1 MCDKSN
7 ISMDLTHS
15 SNSTVS
21 QSKKLDKNETPK
33 YKNPKL
39 TNEGLR
45 DLNKNSYFTKY
56 IEESNRAKLNNKKNL
71 LLKQSKVKIDQ
82 KEIVNNNLSL
92 YSNRKKKNYSMD
104 KNSNNYYNINN
115 NNNYTINSLHKKNLS
130 MAFNENKNNFPKTP
144 KGQAKAS
151 NTANS
156 LSPIKRKSSENKI
169 NIKED
174 SNKTKTKTIIPKIKN
189 LSKKENA
196 YLILSYSK
204 CLRLCERMIFARSS
218 PKLREAI
225 SKQQILDTNKLFLM
239 EKIKELN
246 KQIEICNEK
255 LKNKFTASKTAEMT
269 LNFITNNIENE
280 FKLNI
285 LGNLDE
291 NEKIFNYNYIK
302 LLYLLLDENY
312 ENIKN
317 ENLMKE
323 LSQNISNKGFSTIKD
338 YIYFIYIKNSKE
350 NKIIDNIDK
359 IKNIISD
366 SPKLID
372 FKNSMKS
379 DDKFVSYSCYLFKEI
394 INFVNEK
401 VDTFNL
407 KNDCVNL
414 IGIINNK
421 INLYNEKNK

>member
-1 MCDKSN
+1 
-7 ISMDLTHS
+7 MDLTHS
-15 SNSTVS
+15 NNSTIS
-21 QSKKLDKNETPK
+21 QSRKMDKTETPK
-33 YKNPKL
+33 YKNPNPKSS
-39 TNEGLR
+39 NEGLR

-71 LLKQSKVKIDQ
+71 LLKQSKVKMDQ

-92 YSNRKKKNYSMD
+92 YSNRKYKNNSMD
-104 KNSNNYYNINN
+104 KNSINYYNINN
-115 NNNYTINSLHKKNLS
+115 NNNYIINSHHKKNLS
-130 MAFNENKNNFPKTP
+130 IAFNENKNNCSKTP
-144 KGQAKAS
+144 KGKAKVS
-151 NTANS
+151 NSN
-156 LSPIKRKSSENKI
+156 SPIKSKAPEKKI
-169 NIKED
+169 NLNED
-174 SNKTKTKTIIPKIKN
+174 SSKTKIAIPKIKN

-225 SKQQILDTNKLFLM
+225 SKHQILGTNKLYLM
-239 EKIKELN
+239 EKVKELN
-246 KQIEICNEK
+246 KKIEICDEK
-255 LKNKFTASKTAEMT
+255 LRNKFTASKTAEMT

-285 LGNLDE
+285 FQSFDE
-291 NEKIFNYNYIK
+291 KEKIFNYNYIK

-317 ENLMKE
+317 ENLIKE
-323 LSQNISNKGFSTIKD
+323 LSQKISNKGFSTIKD

-359 IKNIISD
+359 IKNIISE
-366 SPKLID
+366 SPSLID
-372 FKNSMKS
+372 FKSSMKS

-394 INFVNEK
+394 INYVNEK

-421 INLYNEKNK
+421 ISLYIEKNK

>member
-1 MCDKSN
+1 
-7 ISMDLTHS
+7 MDLTHS
-15 SNSTVS
+15 NNSTIS
-21 QSKKLDKNETPK
+21 QSRKMDKTETPK
-33 YKNPKL
+33 YKNPNPKSS
-39 TNEGLR
+39 NEGLR

-71 LLKQSKVKIDQ
+71 LLKQSKVKMDQ
-82 KEIVNNNLSL
+82 KEILNNNLSL
-92 YSNRKKKNYSMD
+92 YSNRKYKNNSLD
-104 KNSNNYYNINN
+104 KNSINYYNINN
-115 NNNYTINSLHKKNLS
+115 NNNYIINSHHKKNLS
-130 MAFNENKNNFPKTP
+130 IAFNENKNNCSKTP
-144 KGQAKAS
+144 KGKTKVS
-151 NTANS
+151 NSN
-156 LSPIKRKSSENKI
+156 SPIKSKASEKKI
-169 NIKED
+169 NPNEN
-174 SNKTKTKTIIPKIKN
+174 SSKTKIAIPKIKN

-225 SKQQILDTNKLFLM
+225 SKQQILDTNKLYLM
-239 EKIKELN
+239 EKVKELN
-246 KQIEICNEK
+246 KKIEICDEK
-255 LKNKFTASKTAEMT
+255 LRNKFTASKTAEMT

-285 LGNLDE
+285 FQSFDE
-291 NEKIFNYNYIK
+291 KEKIFNYNYIK

-317 ENLMKE
+317 ENLIKE
-323 LSQNISNKGFSTIKD
+323 LSQKISNKGFSTIKD

-359 IKNIISD
+359 IKNIISE
-366 SPKLID
+366 SPSLID
-372 FKNSMKS
+372 FKSSMKS

-394 INFVNEK
+394 INYVNEK

-414 IGIINNK
+414 INIINNK
-421 INLYNEKNK
+421 ISLYIEKNK

>member
-1 MCDKSN
+1 
-7 ISMDLTHS
+7 MDLTHS
-15 SNSTVS
+15 NNSTIS
-21 QSKKLDKNETPK
+21 QSRKMDKIETPK
-33 YKNPKL
+33 YKNPNPKSS
-39 TNEGLR
+39 NEGLR

-71 LLKQSKVKIDQ
+71 LLKQSKVKMDQ
-82 KEIVNNNLSL
+82 KEILNNNLSL
-92 YSNRKKKNYSMD
+92 YSNRKYKNNSLD
-104 KNSNNYYNINN
+104 KNSINYYNINN
-115 NNNYTINSLHKKNLS
+115 NNNYIINSHHKKNLS
-130 MAFNENKNNFPKTP
+130 IAFNENKNNCSKTP
-144 KGQAKAS
+144 KGKTKVS
-151 NTANS
+151 NSN
-156 LSPIKRKSSENKI
+156 SPIKSKASEKKI
-169 NIKED
+169 NPNEN
-174 SNKTKTKTIIPKIKN
+174 SSKTKITIPKIKN

-225 SKQQILDTNKLFLM
+225 SKQQILDTNKLYLM
-239 EKIKELN
+239 EKVKELN
-246 KQIEICNEK
+246 KKIEICDEK
-255 LKNKFTASKTAEMT
+255 LRNKFTASKTAEMT

-285 LGNLDE
+285 FESFDE
-291 NEKIFNYNYIK
+291 KEKIFNYNYIK

-317 ENLMKE
+317 ENLIKE
-323 LSQNISNKGFSTIKD
+323 LSQKISNKGFSTIKD

-366 SPKLID
+366 SPNLID
-372 FKNSMKS
+372 FKSSMKS

-394 INFVNEK
+394 INYVNEK

-421 INLYNEKNK
+421 ISLYIEKNK

>member
-1 MCDKSN
+1 
-7 ISMDLTHS
+7 MDLTHS
-15 SNSTVS
+15 NNSTIS
-21 QSKKLDKNETPK
+21 QSRKMDKIETPK
-33 YKNPKL
+33 YKNPNPKSS
-39 TNEGLR
+39 NEGLR

-71 LLKQSKVKIDQ
+71 LLKQSKVKMDQ
-82 KEIVNNNLSL
+82 KEILNNNLSL
-92 YSNRKKKNYSMD
+92 YSNRKYKNNSLD
-104 KNSNNYYNINN
+104 KNSINYYNINN
-115 NNNYTINSLHKKNLS
+115 NNNYIISSHHKKNLS
-130 MAFNENKNNFPKTP
+130 IAFNENKNNCSKTP
-144 KGQAKAS
+144 KGKTKAS
-151 NTANS
+151 NSN
-156 LSPIKRKSSENKI
+156 SPIKSKASEKKI
-169 NIKED
+169 NPNEN
-174 SNKTKTKTIIPKIKN
+174 SSKTKITIPKIKN

-225 SKQQILDTNKLFLM
+225 SKQQILDTNKLYLM
-239 EKIKELN
+239 EKVKELN
-246 KQIEICNEK
+246 KKIEICDEK
-255 LKNKFTASKTAEMT
+255 LRNKFTASKTAEMT

-285 LGNLDE
+285 FQGFDE
-291 NEKIFNYNYIK
+291 KEKIFNYNYIK

-317 ENLMKE
+317 ENLIKE
-323 LSQNISNKGFSTIKD
+323 LSQKISNKGFSTIKD

-366 SPKLID
+366 SPNLID
-372 FKNSMKS
+372 FKSSMKS

-394 INFVNEK
+394 INYVNEK

-421 INLYNEKNK
+421 ISLYIEKNK

>member
-1 MCDKSN
+1 
-7 ISMDLTHS
+7 MDLTHS
-15 SNSTVS
+15 NNSTIS
-21 QSKKLDKNETPK
+21 QSRKMDKTETPK
-33 YKNPKL
+33 YKNPNPKSS
-39 TNEGLR
+39 NEGLR

-92 YSNRKKKNYSMD
+92 YSNRKYKNNSMD
-104 KNSNNYYNINN
+104 KNSINYYNINN
-115 NNNYTINSLHKKNLS
+115 NNNYIISSNHKKNLS
-130 MAFNENKNNFPKTP
+130 IAFNENKNNCSKTP
-144 KGQAKAS
+144 KDKSKVS
-151 NTANS
+151 NSN
-156 LSPIKRKSSENKI
+156 SPIKTKASEKKI
-169 NIKED
+169 NPNEN
-174 SNKTKTKTIIPKIKN
+174 SSKTKIAIPKIKN

-225 SKQQILDTNKLFLM
+225 SKQQILDTNKLYLM
-239 EKIKELN
+239 EKVKELN
-246 KQIEICNEK
+246 KKIEICDKK
-255 LKNKFTASKTAEMT
+255 LRNKFTASKTAEMT

-285 LGNLDE
+285 FQSFDE
-291 NEKIFNYNYIK
+291 KEKIFNYNYIK

-317 ENLMKE
+317 ENLIKE
-323 LSQNISNKGFSTIKD
+323 LSQKISNKGFSTIKD

-350 NKIIDNIDK
+350 NKIIDNYDK

-366 SPKLID
+366 SPNLID
-372 FKNSMKS
+372 FKSSMKS

-394 INFVNEK
+394 INYVNEK

-421 INLYNEKNK
+421 ISLYIEKNK

>member
-1 MCDKSN
+1 
-7 ISMDLTHS
+7 MDLTHS
-15 SNSTVS
+15 NNSTIS
-21 QSKKLDKNETPK
+21 QSRKMDKTETPK
-33 YKNPKL
+33 YKNPNPKSS
-39 TNEGLR
+39 NEGLR

-71 LLKQSKVKIDQ
+71 LLKQSKVKMDQ
-82 KEIVNNNLSL
+82 KEILNNNLSL
-92 YSNRKKKNYSMD
+92 YSNRKYKNNSLD
-104 KNSNNYYNINN
+104 KNSINYYNINN
-115 NNNYTINSLHKKNLS
+115 NNNYIINSHHKKNLS
-130 MAFNENKNNFPKTP
+130 IAFNENKNNCSKTP
-144 KGQAKAS
+144 KGKTKVS
-151 NTANS
+151 NSN
-156 LSPIKRKSSENKI
+156 SPIKSKASEKKI
-169 NIKED
+169 NPNEN
-174 SNKTKTKTIIPKIKN
+174 SSKTKIAIPKIKN

-225 SKQQILDTNKLFLM
+225 SKHQILGTNKLYLM
-239 EKIKELN
+239 EKVKELN
-246 KQIEICNEK
+246 KKIEICDEK
-255 LKNKFTASKTAEMT
+255 LRNKFTASKTAEMT

-285 LGNLDE
+285 FESFDE
-291 NEKIFNYNYIK
+291 KEKIFNYNYIK

-317 ENLMKE
+317 ENLIKE
-323 LSQNISNKGFSTIKD
+323 LSQKISNKGFSTIKD

-359 IKNIISD
+359 IKNIISE
-366 SPKLID
+366 SPSLID
-372 FKNSMKS
+372 FKSSMKS

-394 INFVNEK
+394 INYVNEK

-414 IGIINNK
+414 INIINNK
-421 INLYNEKNK
+421 ISLYIEKNK

>member
-1 MCDKSN
+1 
-7 ISMDLTHS
+7 MDLTHS
-15 SNSTVS
+15 NNSTIS
-21 QSKKLDKNETPK
+21 QSRKMDKTETPK
-33 YKNPKL
+33 YKNPNPKSS
-39 TNEGLR
+39 NEGLR
-45 DLNKNSYFTKY
+45 DLDKNSYFTKY

-92 YSNRKKKNYSMD
+92 YSNRKYKNNSMD
-104 KNSNNYYNINN
+104 KNSINYYNINN
-115 NNNYTINSLHKKNLS
+115 NNNYIISSNHKKNLS
-130 MAFNENKNNFPKTP
+130 IAFNENKNNCSKTP
-144 KGQAKAS
+144 KDKSKVS
-151 NTANS
+151 NSN
-156 LSPIKRKSSENKI
+156 SPIKTKASEKKI
-169 NIKED
+169 NPNEN
-174 SNKTKTKTIIPKIKN
+174 SSKTKIAIPKIKN

-225 SKQQILDTNKLFLM
+225 SKHQILGTNKLYLM
-239 EKIKELN
+239 EKVKEFN
-246 KQIEICNEK
+246 KKIEICDEK
-255 LKNKFTASKTAEMT
+255 LRNKFTASKTAEMT

-285 LGNLDE
+285 FQSFDE
-291 NEKIFNYNYIK
+291 KEKIFNYNYIK

-317 ENLMKE
+317 ENLIKE

-350 NKIIDNIDK
+350 NKIIDNYDK

-366 SPKLID
+366 SPNLID
-372 FKNSMKS
+372 FKSSMKS

-394 INFVNEK
+394 INYVNEK

-421 INLYNEKNK
+421 ISLYIEKNK

>member
-1 MCDKSN
+1 
-7 ISMDLTHS
+7 MDLTHS
-15 SNSTVS
+15 NNSTIS
-21 QSKKLDKNETPK
+21 QSRKMDKTETPK
-33 YKNPKL
+33 YKNPNPKSS
-39 TNEGLR
+39 NEGLR

-92 YSNRKKKNYSMD
+92 YSNRKYKNNSMD
-104 KNSNNYYNINN
+104 KNSINYYNINN
-115 NNNYTINSLHKKNLS
+115 NNNYIISSNHKKNLS
-130 MAFNENKNNFPKTP
+130 IAFNENKNNCSKTP
-144 KGQAKAS
+144 KDKSKVS
-151 NTANS
+151 NSN
-156 LSPIKRKSSENKI
+156 SPIKTKASEKKI
-169 NIKED
+169 NPNEN
-174 SNKTKTKTIIPKIKN
+174 SSKTKIAIPKIKN

-196 YLILSYSK
+196 YLVLSYSK

-225 SKQQILDTNKLFLM
+225 SKQQILDTNKLYLM
-239 EKIKELN
+239 EKVKELN
-246 KQIEICNEK
+246 KKIEICDKK
-255 LKNKFTASKTAEMT
+255 LRNKFTASKTAEMT

-285 LGNLDE
+285 FENFDE
-291 NEKIFNYNYIK
+291 KEKIFNYNYIK

-317 ENLMKE
+317 ENLIKE
-323 LSQNISNKGFSTIKD
+323 LSQKISNKGFSTIKD

-359 IKNIISD
+359 IKNIISE
-366 SPKLID
+366 SPSLID
-372 FKNSMKS
+372 FKSSMKS

-394 INFVNEK
+394 INYVNEK

-414 IGIINNK
+414 INIINNK
-421 INLYNEKNK
+421 ISLYIEKNK

>member
-1 MCDKSN
+1 
-7 ISMDLTHS
+7 MDLTHS
-15 SNSTVS
+15 NNSTIS
-21 QSKKLDKNETPK
+21 QSRKMDKIETPK
-33 YKNPKL
+33 HKNPNPKSS
-39 TNEGLR
+39 NEGLR

-92 YSNRKKKNYSMD
+92 YSNRKYKNNSMD
-104 KNSNNYYNINN
+104 KNSINYYNINN
-115 NNNYTINSLHKKNLS
+115 NNNYIISSNHKKNLS
-130 MAFNENKNNFPKTP
+130 IAFNENKNNCSKTP
-144 KGQAKAS
+144 KDKSKVS
-151 NTANS
+151 NSN
-156 LSPIKRKSSENKI
+156 SPIKTKASEKKI
-169 NIKED
+169 NPNEN
-174 SNKTKTKTIIPKIKN
+174 SSKTKIAIPKIKN

-225 SKQQILDTNKLFLM
+225 SKHQILGTNKLYLM
-239 EKIKELN
+239 EKVKELN
-246 KQIEICNEK
+246 KKIEICDEK
-255 LKNKFTASKTAEMT
+255 LRNKFTASKTAEMT

-285 LGNLDE
+285 FQSFDE
-291 NEKIFNYNYIK
+291 KEKIFNYNYIK

-317 ENLMKE
+317 ENLIKE
-323 LSQNISNKGFSTIKD
+323 LSQKISNKGFSTIKD

-359 IKNIISD
+359 IKNIISE
-366 SPKLID
+366 SPSLID
-372 FKNSMKS
+372 FKSSMKS

-394 INFVNEK
+394 INYVNEK

-421 INLYNEKNK
+421 ISLYIEKNK

>member
-1 MCDKSN
+1 
-7 ISMDLTHS
+7 MDLTHS
-15 SNSTVS
+15 NNSTIS
-21 QSKKLDKNETPK
+21 QSRKMDKIETPK
-33 YKNPKL
+33 HKNPNPKSS
-39 TNEGLR
+39 NEGLR

-71 LLKQSKVKIDQ
+71 LLKQSKVKMDQ

-92 YSNRKKKNYSMD
+92 YSNRKYKNNSMD
-104 KNSNNYYNINN
+104 KNSINYYNINN
-115 NNNYTINSLHKKNLS
+115 NNNYIINSHHKKNLS
-130 MAFNENKNNFPKTP
+130 IAFNENKNNCSKTP
-144 KGQAKAS
+144 KGKAKVS
-151 NTANS
+151 NSN
-156 LSPIKRKSSENKI
+156 SPIKSKAPEKKI
-169 NIKED
+169 NLNED
-174 SNKTKTKTIIPKIKN
+174 SSKTKIAIPKIKN

-196 YLILSYSK
+196 YLVLSYSK

-225 SKQQILDTNKLFLM
+225 SKQQILDTNKLYLM
-239 EKIKELN
+239 EKVKELN
-246 KQIEICNEK
+246 KKIEICDKK
-255 LKNKFTASKTAEMT
+255 LRNKFTASKTAEMT

-285 LGNLDE
+285 FENFDE
-291 NEKIFNYNYIK
+291 KEKIFNYNYIK

-317 ENLMKE
+317 ENLIKE

-350 NKIIDNIDK
+350 NKIIDNYDK

-366 SPKLID
+366 SPNLID
-372 FKNSMKS
+372 FKSSMKS

-394 INFVNEK
+394 INYVNEK

-421 INLYNEKNK
+421 ISLYIEKNK

>member
-1 MCDKSN
+1 
-7 ISMDLTHS
+7 MDLTHS
-15 SNSTVS
+15 NNSTTS
-21 QSKKLDKNETPK
+21 QSKKMEKNDTPK
-33 YKNPKL
+33 YKNPNPNPKT
-39 TNEGLR
+39 TNEGIR

-71 LLKQSKVKIDQ
+71 LLKQPKAKMDQ

-92 YSNRKKKNYSMD
+92 YSNRKHKNNSMD
-104 KNSNNYYNINN
+104 KNSINYYNINN
-115 NNNYTINSLHKKNLS
+115 NNNYIINSHHKKNLS
-130 MAFNENKNNFPKTP
+130 IAFNENKNNSSITP
-144 KGQAKAS
+144 KGKTKVS
-151 NTANS
+151 NSNSS
-156 LSPIKRKSSENKI
+156 LSPIKNKVSENKI
-169 NIKED
+169 NINED
-174 SNKTKTKTIIPKIKN
+174 NSKTKIVIPKIKN

-196 YLILSYSK
+196 YLVLSYSK
-204 CLRLCERMIFARSS
+204 CLRLTERMIFARSS

-225 SKQQILDTNKLFLM
+225 SKQQILETNKLYLM
-239 EKIKELN
+239 EKVKELY
-246 KQIEICNEK
+246 KKIEICDEK
-255 LKNKFTASKTAEMT
+255 LKTKFTASKTAEMT

-285 LGNLDE
+285 LENFDE
-291 NEKIFNYNYIK
+291 KEKIFSYNYVK

-317 ENLMKE
+317 ENLIKE

-350 NKIIDNIDK
+350 NKIIDNIEK

-366 SPKLID
+366 SPKLMD
-372 FKNSMKS
+372 FKNAMKS
-379 DDKFVSYSCYLFKEI
+379 DNKFVSYSCYLFKEI
-394 INFVNEK
+394 INFVNER

-414 IGIINNK
+414 IGIVNNK
-421 INLYNEKNK
+421 INLYIGKNK

>member
-1 MCDKSN
+1 M
-7 ISMDLTHS
+7 
-15 SNSTVS
+15 
-21 QSKKLDKNETPK
+21 
-33 YKNPKL
+33 
-39 TNEGLR
+39 
-45 DLNKNSYFTKY
+45 
-56 IEESNRAKLNNKKNL
+56 
-71 LLKQSKVKIDQ
+71 DQ
-82 KEIVNNNLSL
+82 KEIVNNNMGL
-92 YSNRKKKNYSMD
+92 YSNRKKKNNSMD
-104 KNSNNYYNINN
+104 KNSINYYNINN
-115 NNNYTINSLHKKNLS
+115 NNNYTINTHHKKNLS
-130 MAFNENKNNFPKTP
+130 IAFNENKNNCSKTP
-144 KGQAKAS
+144 KGKTKGS
-151 NTANS
+151 NSNSS
-156 LSPIKRKSSENKI
+156 LSPIKSKASENKI
-169 NIKED
+169 NLKED
-174 SNKTKTKTIIPKIKN
+174 SNKTKVVIPKIKD

-204 CLRLCERMIFARSS
+204 CLRLTERMIFARSS

-225 SKQQILDTNKLFLM
+225 SKRQILDTNKLYLT
-239 EKIKELN
+239 EKLKELY
-246 KQIEICNEK
+246 KKVEICDEK

-285 LGNLDE
+285 LENFDE
-291 NEKIFNYNYIK
+291 KEKMLSYNYVK

-317 ENLMKE
+317 ENLIKE
-323 LSQNISNKGFSTIKD
+323 LSQNISNRGFSTIKD

-366 SPKLID
+366 SPKLMD
-372 FKNSMKS
+372 FNNSIKS
-379 DDKFVSYSCYLFKEI
+379 DNKFVSYSCYLFKEI

-414 IGIINNK
+414 IGIVNSK
-421 INLYNEKNK
+421 INLYIEKNK

>member
-1 MCDKSN
+1 
-7 ISMDLTHS
+7 MDLTHS
-15 SNSTVS
+15 NNSTIS
-21 QSKKLDKNETPK
+21 QSRKMDKTETPK
-33 YKNPKL
+33 YKNPNPKSS
-39 TNEGLR
+39 NEGLR

-92 YSNRKKKNYSMD
+92 YSNRKYKNNSMD
-104 KNSNNYYNINN
+104 KNSINYYNINN
-115 NNNYTINSLHKKNLS
+115 NNNYIISSNHKKNLS
-130 MAFNENKNNFPKTP
+130 IAFNENKNNCSKTP
-144 KGQAKAS
+144 KDKSKVS
-151 NTANS
+151 NSN
-156 LSPIKRKSSENKI
+156 SPIKTKASEKKI
-169 NIKED
+169 NPNEN
-174 SNKTKTKTIIPKIKN
+174 SSKTKIAIPKIKN

-225 SKQQILDTNKLFLM
+225 SKHQILGTNKLYLM
-239 EKIKELN
+239 EKVKELN
-246 KQIEICNEK
+246 KKIEICDEK
-255 LKNKFTASKTAEMT
+255 LRNKFTASKTAEMT

-285 LGNLDE
+285 FQSFDE
-291 NEKIFNYNYIK
+291 KEKIFNYNYIK

-317 ENLMKE
+317 ENLIKE
-323 LSQNISNKGFSTIKD
+323 LSQKISNKGFSTIKD

-359 IKNIISD
+359 IKNIISE
-366 SPKLID
+366 SPSLID
-372 FKNSMKS
+372 FKSSMKS

-394 INFVNEK
+394 INYVNEK

-414 IGIINNK
+414 INIINNK
-421 INLYNEKNK
+421 ISLYIEKNK

>member
-1 MCDKSN
+1 
-7 ISMDLTHS
+7 MDLTHS
-15 SNSTVS
+15 NNSTIS
-21 QSKKLDKNETPK
+21 QSRKMDKIETPK
-33 YKNPKL
+33 HKNPNPKSS
-39 TNEGLR
+39 NEGLR

-92 YSNRKKKNYSMD
+92 YSNRKYKNNSMD
-104 KNSNNYYNINN
+104 KNSINYYNINN
-115 NNNYTINSLHKKNLS
+115 NNNYIISSNHKKNLS
-130 MAFNENKNNFPKTP
+130 IAFNENKNNCSKTP
-144 KGQAKAS
+144 KDKSKVS
-151 NTANS
+151 NSN
-156 LSPIKRKSSENKI
+156 SPIKTKASEKKI
-169 NIKED
+169 NPNEN
-174 SNKTKTKTIIPKIKN
+174 SSKTKIAIPKIKN

-225 SKQQILDTNKLFLM
+225 SKQQILGTNKLYLM
-239 EKIKELN
+239 EKVKELN
-246 KQIEICNEK
+246 KKIEICDEK
-255 LKNKFTASKTAEMT
+255 LRNKFTASKTAEMT

-285 LGNLDE
+285 FQSFDE
-291 NEKIFNYNYIK
+291 KEKIFNYNYIK

-317 ENLMKE
+317 ENLIKE
-323 LSQNISNKGFSTIKD
+323 LSQKISNKGFSTIKD

-359 IKNIISD
+359 IKNIISE
-366 SPKLID
+366 SPSLID
-372 FKNSMKS
+372 FKSSMKS

-394 INFVNEK
+394 INYVNEK

-421 INLYNEKNK
+421 ISLYIEKNK

>member
-1 MCDKSN
+1 
-7 ISMDLTHS
+7 MDLTHS
-15 SNSTVS
+15 NNSTIS
-21 QSKKLDKNETPK
+21 QNKKSDKVETPK
-33 YKNPKL
+33 YKNPKSN
-39 TNEGLR
+39 NESIR
-45 DLNKNSYFTKY
+45 ELNKNSYFTKY

-71 LLKQSKVKIDQ
+71 LLKQSKVKMEQ

-92 YSNRKKKNYSMD
+92 YSNRKHKNNSMD
-104 KNSNNYYNINN
+104 KNSINYYNINN
-115 NNNYTINSLHKKNLS
+115 NNNYIINSHHKKNLS
-130 MAFNENKNNFPKTP
+130 IAFNDNKNNYSKTP
-144 KGQAKAS
+144 RGKTKVS
-151 NTANS
+151 NSNS
-156 LSPIKRKSSENKI
+156 SNSSLLPKKSKTSEKKMNTNEDNNKNKI
-169 NIKED
+169 V
-174 SNKTKTKTIIPKIKN
+174 IPKIKN

-225 SKQQILDTNKLFLM
+225 SKQQILDINKLYLM
-239 EKIKELN
+239 DKTKEL
-246 KQIEICNEK
+246 KKKIEICNEK
-255 LKNKFTASKTAEMT
+255 LKNNFIASKTAEMT
-269 LNFITNNIENE
+269 LNFITNNIESE
-280 FKLNI
+280 FKLSIFENI
-285 LGNLDE
+285 DE
-291 NEKIFNYNYIK
+291 KEKTFRYNYVK

-317 ENLMKE
+317 ENLIKD

-366 SPKLID
+366 SPNLID
-372 FKNSMKS
+372 FKHSMKS
-379 DDKFVSYSCYLFKEI
+379 DNKFVSYSCYLFKEI
-394 INFVNEK
+394 ITFVNER

-414 IGIINNK
+414 IDIINNK
-421 INLYNEKNK
+421 INLYIEKNK

>member
-1 MCDKSN
+1 
-7 ISMDLTHS
+7 MDLTHS
-15 SNSTVS
+15 NNSTIS
-21 QSKKLDKNETPK
+21 QSRKMDKTETPK
-33 YKNPKL
+33 YKNPNPKSS
-39 TNEGLR
+39 NEGLR

-92 YSNRKKKNYSMD
+92 YSNRKYKNNSMD
-104 KNSNNYYNINN
+104 KNSINYYNINN
-115 NNNYTINSLHKKNLS
+115 NNNYIISSNHKKNLS
-130 MAFNENKNNFPKTP
+130 IAFNENKNNCSKTP
-144 KGQAKAS
+144 KDKSKVS
-151 NTANS
+151 NSN
-156 LSPIKRKSSENKI
+156 SPIKTKASEKKI
-169 NIKED
+169 NPNEN
-174 SNKTKTKTIIPKIKN
+174 SSKTKIAIPKIKN

-225 SKQQILDTNKLFLM
+225 SKHQILGTNKLYLM
-239 EKIKELN
+239 EKVKELN
-246 KQIEICNEK
+246 KKIEICDEK
-255 LKNKFTASKTAEMT
+255 LRNKFTASKTAEMT

-285 LGNLDE
+285 FQSFDE
-291 NEKIFNYNYIK
+291 KEKIFNYNYIK

-317 ENLMKE
+317 ENLIKE
-323 LSQNISNKGFSTIKD
+323 LSQKISNKGFSTIKD

-366 SPKLID
+366 SPNLID
-372 FKNSMKS
+372 FKSSMKS

-394 INFVNEK
+394 INYVNEK

-421 INLYNEKNK
+421 ISLYIEKNK

>member
-1 MCDKSN
+1 
-7 ISMDLTHS
+7 MDLTHS
-15 SNSTVS
+15 NNSTIS
-21 QSKKLDKNETPK
+21 QSRKMDKTETPK
-33 YKNPKL
+33 YKNPNPKSS
-39 TNEGLR
+39 NEGLR

-92 YSNRKKKNYSMD
+92 YSNRKYKNNSMD
-104 KNSNNYYNINN
+104 KNSINYYNINN
-115 NNNYTINSLHKKNLS
+115 NNNYIISSNHKKNLS
-130 MAFNENKNNFPKTP
+130 IAFNENKNNCSKTP
-144 KGQAKAS
+144 KDKSKVS
-151 NTANS
+151 NSN
-156 LSPIKRKSSENKI
+156 SPIKTKASEKKI
-169 NIKED
+169 NPNEN
-174 SNKTKTKTIIPKIKN
+174 SSKTKIAIPKIKN

-225 SKQQILDTNKLFLM
+225 SKQQILDTNKLYLM
-239 EKIKELN
+239 EKVKELN
-246 KQIEICNEK
+246 KKIEICDKK
-255 LKNKFTASKTAEMT
+255 LRNKFTASKTAEMT

-285 LGNLDE
+285 FENFDE
-291 NEKIFNYNYIK
+291 KEKIFNYNYIK

-317 ENLMKE
+317 ENLIKE

-359 IKNIISD
+359 IKNIISE
-366 SPKLID
+366 SPSLID
-372 FKNSMKS
+372 FKSSMKS

-394 INFVNEK
+394 INYVNEK

-421 INLYNEKNK
+421 ISLYIEKNK

>member
-1 MCDKSN
+1 
-7 ISMDLTHS
+7 MDLTHS
-15 SNSTVS
+15 NNSTIS
-21 QSKKLDKNETPK
+21 QSRKMDKTETPK
-33 YKNPKL
+33 YKNPNPKSS
-39 TNEGLR
+39 NEGLR

-92 YSNRKKKNYSMD
+92 YSNRKYKNNSMD
-104 KNSNNYYNINN
+104 KNSINYYNINN
-115 NNNYTINSLHKKNLS
+115 NNNYIISSNHKKNLS
-130 MAFNENKNNFPKTP
+130 IAFNENKNNCSKTP
-144 KGQAKAS
+144 KDKSKVS
-151 NTANS
+151 NSN
-156 LSPIKRKSSENKI
+156 SPIKTKASEKKI
-169 NIKED
+169 NPNEN
-174 SNKTKTKTIIPKIKN
+174 SSKTKIAIPKIKN

-225 SKQQILDTNKLFLM
+225 SKHQILGTNKLYLM
-239 EKIKELN
+239 EKVKELN
-246 KQIEICNEK
+246 KKIEICDEK
-255 LKNKFTASKTAEMT
+255 LRNKFTASKTAEMT

-285 LGNLDE
+285 FQSFDE
-291 NEKIFNYNYIK
+291 KEKIFNYNYIK

-317 ENLMKE
+317 ENLIKE
-323 LSQNISNKGFSTIKD
+323 LSQKISNKGFSTIKD

-359 IKNIISD
+359 IKNIISE
-366 SPKLID
+366 SPSLID
-372 FKNSMKS
+372 FKSSMKS

-394 INFVNEK
+394 INYVNEK

-421 INLYNEKNK
+421 ISLYIEKNK

>member
-1 MCDKSN
+1 
-7 ISMDLTHS
+7 MDLTHS
-15 SNSTVS
+15 NNSTIS
-21 QSKKLDKNETPK
+21 QSRKMDKIETPK
-33 YKNPKL
+33 YKNPNPKSS
-39 TNEGLR
+39 NEGLR

-71 LLKQSKVKIDQ
+71 LLKQSKVKMDQ
-82 KEIVNNNLSL
+82 KEILNNNLSL
-92 YSNRKKKNYSMD
+92 YSNRKYKNNSLD
-104 KNSNNYYNINN
+104 KNSINYYNINN
-115 NNNYTINSLHKKNLS
+115 NNNYIISSNHKKNLS
-130 MAFNENKNNFPKTP
+130 IAFNENKNNCSKTP
-144 KGQAKAS
+144 KDKSKVS
-151 NTANS
+151 NSN
-156 LSPIKRKSSENKI
+156 SPIKTKASEKKI
-169 NIKED
+169 NPNEN
-174 SNKTKTKTIIPKIKN
+174 SSKTKIAIPKIKN

-225 SKQQILDTNKLFLM
+225 SKHQILGTNKLYLM
-239 EKIKELN
+239 EKVKELN
-246 KQIEICNEK
+246 KKIEICDEK
-255 LKNKFTASKTAEMT
+255 LRNKFTASKTAEMT

-285 LGNLDE
+285 FQSFDE
-291 NEKIFNYNYIK
+291 KEKIFNYNYIK

-317 ENLMKE
+317 ENLIKE
-323 LSQNISNKGFSTIKD
+323 LSQKISNKGFSTIKD

-359 IKNIISD
+359 IKNIISE
-366 SPKLID
+366 SPSLID
-372 FKNSMKS
+372 FKSSMKS

-394 INFVNEK
+394 INYVNEK

-414 IGIINNK
+414 INIINNK
-421 INLYNEKNK
+421 ISLYIEKNK

>member
-1 MCDKSN
+1 
-7 ISMDLTHS
+7 MDLTHS
-15 SNSTVS
+15 NNSTIS
-21 QSKKLDKNETPK
+21 QSRKMDKIETPK
-33 YKNPKL
+33 YKNPNPKSS
-39 TNEGLR
+39 NEGLR

-71 LLKQSKVKIDQ
+71 LLKQSKVKMDQ
-82 KEIVNNNLSL
+82 KEILNNNLSL
-92 YSNRKKKNYSMD
+92 YSNRKYKNNSLD
-104 KNSNNYYNINN
+104 KNSINYYNINN
-115 NNNYTINSLHKKNLS
+115 NNNYIISSHHKKNLS
-130 MAFNENKNNFPKTP
+130 IAFNENKNNCSKTP
-144 KGQAKAS
+144 KGKTKVS
-151 NTANS
+151 NSN
-156 LSPIKRKSSENKI
+156 SPIKSKASEKKI
-169 NIKED
+169 NPNEN
-174 SNKTKTKTIIPKIKN
+174 SSKTKITIPKIKN

-225 SKQQILDTNKLFLM
+225 SKQQILDTNKLYLM
-239 EKIKELN
+239 EKVKELN
-246 KQIEICNEK
+246 KKIEICDEK
-255 LKNKFTASKTAEMT
+255 LRNKFTASKTAEMT

-285 LGNLDE
+285 FESFDE
-291 NEKIFNYNYIK
+291 KEKIFNYNYIK

-317 ENLMKE
+317 ENLIKE
-323 LSQNISNKGFSTIKD
+323 LSQKISNKGFSTIKD

-366 SPKLID
+366 SPNLID
-372 FKNSMKS
+372 FKSSMKS

-394 INFVNEK
+394 INYVNEK

-421 INLYNEKNK
+421 ISLYIEKNK

>member
-1 MCDKSN
+1 
-7 ISMDLTHS
+7 MDLTHS
-15 SNSTVS
+15 NNSTIS
-21 QSKKLDKNETPK
+21 QSRKMDKTETPK
-33 YKNPKL
+33 YKNPNPKSS
-39 TNEGLR
+39 NEGLR

-71 LLKQSKVKIDQ
+71 LLKQSKVKMDQ
-82 KEIVNNNLSL
+82 KEILNNNLSL
-92 YSNRKKKNYSMD
+92 YSNRKYKNNSLD
-104 KNSNNYYNINN
+104 KNSINYYNINN
-115 NNNYTINSLHKKNLS
+115 NNNYIINSHHKKNLS
-130 MAFNENKNNFPKTP
+130 IAFNENKNNCSKTP
-144 KGQAKAS
+144 KGKTKVS
-151 NTANS
+151 NSN
-156 LSPIKRKSSENKI
+156 SPIKSKASEKKI
-169 NIKED
+169 NPNEN
-174 SNKTKTKTIIPKIKN
+174 SSKTKIAIPKIKN

-225 SKQQILDTNKLFLM
+225 SKQQILDTNKLYLM
-239 EKIKELN
+239 EKVKELN
-246 KQIEICNEK
+246 KKIEICDEK
-255 LKNKFTASKTAEMT
+255 LRNKFTASKTAEMT

-285 LGNLDE
+285 FESFDE
-291 NEKIFNYNYIK
+291 KEKIFNYNYIK

-317 ENLMKE
+317 ENLIKE
-323 LSQNISNKGFSTIKD
+323 LSQKISNKGFSTIKD

-359 IKNIISD
+359 IKNIISE
-366 SPKLID
+366 SPSLID
-372 FKNSMKS
+372 FKSSMKS

-394 INFVNEK
+394 INYVNEK

-414 IGIINNK
+414 INIINNK
-421 INLYNEKNK
+421 ISLYIEKNK

>member
-1 MCDKSN
+1 
-7 ISMDLTHS
+7 MDLTHS
-15 SNSTVS
+15 NNSTIS
-21 QSKKLDKNETPK
+21 QSRKMDKIETPK
-33 YKNPKL
+33 HKNPNPKSS
-39 TNEGLR
+39 NEGLR

-92 YSNRKKKNYSMD
+92 YSNRKYKNNSMD
-104 KNSNNYYNINN
+104 KNSINYYNINN
-115 NNNYTINSLHKKNLS
+115 NNNYIISSNHKKNLS
-130 MAFNENKNNFPKTP
+130 IAFNENKNNCSKTP
-144 KGQAKAS
+144 KDKSKVS
-151 NTANS
+151 NSN
-156 LSPIKRKSSENKI
+156 SPIKTKASEKKI
-169 NIKED
+169 NPNEN
-174 SNKTKTKTIIPKIKN
+174 SSKTKIAIPKIKN

-196 YLILSYSK
+196 YLVLSYSK

-225 SKQQILDTNKLFLM
+225 SKHQILGTNKLYLM
-239 EKIKELN
+239 EKVKELN
-246 KQIEICNEK
+246 KKIEICDEK
-255 LKNKFTASKTAEMT
+255 LRNKFTASKTAEMT

-285 LGNLDE
+285 FQSFDE
-291 NEKIFNYNYIK
+291 KEKIFNYNYIK

-317 ENLMKE
+317 ENLIKE
-323 LSQNISNKGFSTIKD
+323 LSQKISNKGFSTIKD

-359 IKNIISD
+359 IKNIISE
-366 SPKLID
+366 SPSLID
-372 FKNSMKS
+372 FKSSMKS

-394 INFVNEK
+394 INYVNEK

-414 IGIINNK
+414 INIINNK
-421 INLYNEKNK
+421 ISLYIEKNK

>member
-1 MCDKSN
+1 
-7 ISMDLTHS
+7 MDLTHS
-15 SNSTVS
+15 NNSTIS
-21 QSKKLDKNETPK
+21 QSRKMDKIETPK
-33 YKNPKL
+33 HKNPNPKSS
-39 TNEGLR
+39 NEGLR

-92 YSNRKKKNYSMD
+92 YSNRKYKNNSMD
-104 KNSNNYYNINN
+104 KNSINYYNINN
-115 NNNYTINSLHKKNLS
+115 NNNYIISSNHKKNLS
-130 MAFNENKNNFPKTP
+130 IAFNENKNNCSKTP
-144 KGQAKAS
+144 KDKSKVS
-151 NTANS
+151 NSN
-156 LSPIKRKSSENKI
+156 SPIKTKASEKKI
-169 NIKED
+169 NPNEN
-174 SNKTKTKTIIPKIKN
+174 SSKTKIAIPKIKN

-225 SKQQILDTNKLFLM
+225 SKHQILGTNKLYLM
-239 EKIKELN
+239 EKVKELN
-246 KQIEICNEK
+246 KKIEICDEK
-255 LKNKFTASKTAEMT
+255 LRNKFTASKTAEMT

-285 LGNLDE
+285 FQSFDE
-291 NEKIFNYNYIK
+291 KEKIFNYNYIK

-317 ENLMKE
+317 ENLIKE
-323 LSQNISNKGFSTIKD
+323 LSQKISNKGFSTIKD

-359 IKNIISD
+359 IKNIISE
-366 SPKLID
+366 SPSLID
-372 FKNSMKS
+372 FKSSMKS

-394 INFVNEK
+394 INYVNEK

-414 IGIINNK
+414 INIINNK
-421 INLYNEKNK
+421 ISLYIEKNK